1 MIASLHRRSVD
12 AMKKILVI
20 GIGPGHPEQITVQA
34 INALRA
40 VDVFFVIDK
49 REETAD
55 LVRLR
60 RELCERYATTR
71 PYRFVTIPDPPRDRD
86 AAGYGEAVVDWHR
99 RRAAALREAIDGE
112 LGDGETGGF
121 LAWGD
126 PSLYD
131 SILRILEPVAAD
143 GAFGYDVIPGVTSVQ
158 ALAASHR
165 IPLNRIG
172 EPVLITTGRK
182 LAAGWTEGVD
192 DVAVMLDGT
201 GVFADLADELG
212 DDDLE
217 IYWGAYVGTDD
228 ELLVHGP
235 VRDVADE
242 IVRTRADARAR
253 KGWVMDTYLLRR
265 HRADDAAGSE

>member
-1 MIASLHRRSVD
+1 LASD
-12 AMKKILVI
+12 EEAMKKILVI

-34 INALRA
+34 IHALRA

-60 RELCERYATTR
+60 HELCERYATTR
-71 PYRFVTIPDPPRDRD
+71 PYRFVTVPDPPRDRS
-86 AAGYGEAVVDWHR
+86 APGYEEAVADWHR
-99 RRAAALREAIDGE
+99 RRAAALRTAIDEG
-112 LGDGETGGF
+112 LSDGETGGF

-126 PSLYD
+126 PTLYD
-131 SILRILEPVAAD
+131 SILRILEQTADD
-143 GAFGYDVIPGVTSVQ
+143 GAAFDYEVIPGVTSVQ

-172 EPVLITTGRK
+172 EPLLITTGRR
-182 LAAGWTEGVD
+182 LASGWPEGAD
-192 DVAVMLDGT
+192 NVAVMLDGT
-201 GVFADLADELG
+201 GVFAELG
-212 DDDLE
+212 NSSDDDLE

-228 ELLVHGP
+228 ELLVQGR

-242 IVRTRADARAR
+242 ILRTRAEARAR
-253 KGWVMDTYLLRR
+253 KGWIMDTYLLRR
-265 HRADDAAGSE
+265 DTAAGSE